1 MFSSLSDQLAAT
13 FKGLRGRG
21 RLSEAD
27 VEATLANI
35 RVALLDADVAL
46 PVVDGFTAAVR
57 TRAIGEEVR
66 GSLNPAQQVVR
77 IVHEQLV
84 EILGGQ
90 ARRLRYAKTAPTV
103 IMLLGLQGAGK
114 TTLAG
119 KLARRL
125 ADEGHTPVLVAADL
139 QRPNAVDQLRT
150 VAGQAGVP
158 VFAPEPGN
166 GVGNPVDVAR
176 RSLGYARDNVHDVV
190 IVDTAGRL
198 AIDAALTRE
207 AAEIRSAIDPDEVL
221 LVVDAM
227 IGQDA
232 VAVATAFSESV
243 GFDGIVLTKLDGDA
257 RGGAALSLVG
267 VTGLPI
273 MFASV
278 GERLTDLEVFH
289 PDRMA
294 SRILDMG
301 DILTLI
307 EQAERAF
314 DADQAARYARR
325 LASGED
331 FTLEDFLEQLQ
342 SLKSMG
348 SMGALLKMMP
358 GGAQARAQIEGMD
371 ERDLIR
377 MEAVIRSMT
386 PGERADP
393 RILDGRRR
401 ARVARG
407 AGVQVSF
414 VNQLLTRFGHAQK
427 LMRRAAAR
435 GGAGALAEAGLP
447 LGPGMPPGAL
457 GGLHG
462 GQSSRGGGR
471 PAKKGKGSKGRSG
484 NPAKRAASER
494 PGGKPEPAPPTPVPG
509 SGFGRRGG

>member
-1 MFSSLSDQLAAT
+1 MFATLSDRLSAT

-21 RLSEAD
+21 RLSDAD
-27 VEATLANI
+27 VDATLREI
-35 RVALLDADVAL
+35 RAALLDADVAL
-46 PVVDGFTAAVR
+46 PVVEQFTEAVR
-57 TRAIGEEVR
+57 VRAVGEEVR
-66 GSLNPAQQVVR
+66 GSLNPAQQVVQ
-77 IVHEQLV
+77 IVHDQLV
-84 EILGGQ
+84 TALGGQ
-90 ARRLRYAKTAPTV
+90 SRRLRYAKTPPTV

-139 QRPNAVDQLRT
+139 RRPNAVDQLRT
-150 VAGQAGVP
+150 VAAQAGVA

-166 GVGNPVDVAR
+166 GVGDPVAVAR
-176 RSLGYARDNVHDVV
+176 QGCEYARRHVHDVV

-198 AIDAALTRE
+198 AIDAELTDE
-207 AAEIRSAIDPDEVL
+207 AAQIKAAISPDEVL

-232 VAVATAFSESV
+232 VVTATSFADSV
-243 GFDGIVLTKLDGDA
+243 GFDGVVLTKLDGDA

-301 DILTLI
+301 DVLTLI

-314 DADQAARYARR
+314 DADQTARYARR

-331 FTLEDFLEQLQ
+331 FTLTDFLEQLQ

-358 GGAQARAQIEGMD
+358 GGAQARAQIDALD
-371 ERDLIR
+371 ERDLVH

-386 PGERADP
+386 PAERADP

-401 ARVARG
+401 ARIARG
-407 AGVQVSF
+407 SGVQVSF
-414 VNQLLTRFGHAQK
+414 VNQLLTRFTQAQK
-427 LMRRAAAR
+427 LMRRAATK
-435 GGAGALAEAGLP
+435 GGASALAEAGLP
-447 LGPGMPPGAL
+447 AMPAGIPPGSLGP
-457 GGLHG
+457 LHG
-462 GQSSRGGGR
+462 GQSHRGGKQV
-471 PAKKGKGSKGRSG
+471 KKGKGAKGRSG
-484 NPAKRAASER
+484 NPAKRAAADR
-494 PGGKPEPAPPTPVPG
+494 PEQPAAAQPVAG
-509 SGFGRRGG
+509 SGFLRAGG